1 MTSCSSLAAF
11 AFLLAV
17 AAPAPAADTASGS
30 VKLDKADWTVADGI
44 AYQDDEEIEVVFTD
58 QKFDKGE
65 MRRDGKVDTFDV
77 MGHDGNTLAINV
89 APDGPT
95 MCLDVSTRTAESQMS
110 GSSCN
115 SDFQPTIKI
124 TARSET
130 RIAGVMDYTGG
141 DGDKVKLSFDL
152 PIEAGGGAAG
162 TATAPQGD
170 PLPAGGGEPGKAVL
184 AHFAALNAGDWAK
197 LKAGS
202 HPDRR
207 TQMEASEKEGSYKE
221 MFEFLRSISPKDVK
235 VTGGRLV
242 DPDNAQVDY
251 TGTLDGGA
259 LKGTADVV
267 RFEGKWYFVGSTT
280 HD

>member
-1 MTSCSSLAAF
+1 MASCTSLAAF

-30 VKLDKADWTVADGI
+30 VKLGKADWTVADGV
-44 AYQDDEEIEVVFTD
+44 AYQDDDEIEVVFSD

-89 APDGPT
+89 GADGPT

-115 SDFQPTIKI
+115 SEFPPTIKI
-124 TARSET
+124 TSKTDT
-130 RIAGVMDYTGG
+130 RIAGSMDYKSG
-141 DGDKVKLSFDL
+141 DDVVKLAFDL

-162 TATAPQGD
+162 TATAPKGD

-207 TQMEASEKEGSYKE
+207 TQMEASEKDGSYKE
-221 MFEFLRSISPKDVK
+221 MFEFLRSISPR
-235 VTGGRLV
+235 T
-242 DPDNAQVDY
+242 
-251 TGTLDGGA
+251 
-259 LKGTADVV
+259 
-267 RFEGKWYFVGSTT
+267 
-280 HD
+280 